1 MPSTTPCAYI
11 PYPLASDPP
20 NFAEDMRALAMG
32 VDTAVCNVAAA
43 RLPVGAIVPWYQ
55 PPGGGQQRPAG
66 MLLCDGAAFSATS
79 YPSLQRHL
87 GTNVTPNLEGRFLR
101 GRADPYPGYGQQGGS
116 NNTKL
121 PSHSHPG
128 ISHQHTIA
136 HSHGGSVTGNG
147 SHDHGPLNSSNQ
159 TEESFMWRIKPN
171 IQSPNVVNL
180 NTGGAGLGI
189 WYGAMKTATATHSHG
204 VTINSLDVN
213 SKTGGKAAG
222 TAEVGESVT
231 NANLPPF
238 TNVTYLIVAT

>member
-1 MPSTTPCAYI
+1 MPSTTPCAFI

-20 NFAEDMRALAMG
+20 NFAEDMQALAMG

-79 YPSLQRHL
+79 FPSLQRHL

-101 GRADPYPGYGQQGGS
+101 GRAAPYPGYGQEGGS
-116 NNTKL
+116 NNSKL
-121 PSHSHPG
+121 PSHKHTG
-128 ISHQHTIA
+128 GDHQHTIA
-136 HSHGGSVTGNG
+136 HGHGASVTGDG
-147 SHDHGPLNSSNQ
+147 AHAHGPLNSSNQ
-159 TEESFMWRIKPN
+159 TEESFMWRISPN
-171 IQSPNVVNL
+171 QIHPNVVNL

-189 WYGAMKTATATHSHG
+189 WYGAKTTASATHGHG
-204 VTINSLDVN
+204 ATVSSLDDK
-213 SKTGGKAAG
+213 SKSGPHGIVTS
-222 TAEVGESVT
+222 EEGESVT